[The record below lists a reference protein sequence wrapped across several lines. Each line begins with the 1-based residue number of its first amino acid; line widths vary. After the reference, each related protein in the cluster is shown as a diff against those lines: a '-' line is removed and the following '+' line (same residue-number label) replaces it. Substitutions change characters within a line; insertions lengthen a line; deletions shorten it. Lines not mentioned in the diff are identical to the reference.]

1 MVNTPSIPLI
11 LGLVAG
17 VIAAVYAAV
26 LIGRINKLPAGNE
39 KMQGIA
45 SAIQEGAMAYLGRQY
60 RTVEI
65 RKGSGVL
72 LFLLQRTNTHRRIFR
87 DIRGNLFTLG
97 TLAADQAR
105 RCKRA
110 VRFVAVVVNRDT
122 LHSLRHDIR
131 IQR

>member
-60 RTVEI
+60 RTVAI
-65 RKGSGVL
+65 VGV
-72 LFLLQRTNTHRRIFR
+72 
-87 DIRGNLFTLG
+87 
-97 TLAADQAR
+97 
-105 RCKRA
+105 
-110 VRFVAVVVNRDT
+110 VVAVVLLVPGFLGVSGFGVWT
-122 LHSLRHDIR
+122 AIGLSLIHI
-131 IQR
+131 